1 MTTPYPLYSNITVKE
16 DMKIYP
22 FLETLI
28 YTLAEKNPSWTFE
41 QSWTRWE
48 NNVRYAGEFKVSVTA
63 TKELLGEIGVD
74 TRRHPDKGRE
84 NVYTVANERISRS
97 RDRGRALKSSKI
109 KEVIK
114 AINKNFHAET
124 IKERIDKAWVQAEWH
139 LMHSHRN
146 TYSELEDVRA
156 KLGKVALSVVRRTHW
171 DTFMQVLTEV
181 SPELAKSATELDEL
195 IEQHN
200 KAEDLHSKF
209 QSKNLLTVIIDDGK
223 YIVSDNSGN
232 MRTYTSDDLPE
243 QVKQQVGMLKLV
255 EEKAPIPGVGL
266 RVGDM
271 YLINAAI

>member
-1 MTTPYPLYSNITVKE
+1 MTIPYPLYSNITVKE
-16 DMKIYP
+16 NMKIYP

-28 YTLAEKNPSWTFE
+28 YTLAENNPSWTFN
-41 QSWTRWE
+41 QQLTRWE
-48 NNVRYAGEFKVSVTA
+48 NNVQYVEEFKVSITA

-74 TRRHPDKGRE
+74 TRQHPNKGRE
-84 NVYTVANERISRS
+84 NVYTVANERISRN
-97 RDRGRALKSSKI
+97 RDRGRAFKSSKI

-124 IKERIDKAWVQAEWH
+124 TKERIDKAWQQAEWH
-139 LMHSHRN
+139 FSQAE
-146 TYSELEDVRA
+146 YSVCRDLEKVQDQ
-156 KLGKVALSVVRRTHW
+156 LGKVALSVVRRTHW

-195 IEQHN
+195 IEQRDKASDLNN
-200 KAEDLHSKF
+200 KFK
-209 QSKNLLTVIIDDGK
+209 SKNLLTVIIDDGK
-223 YIVSDNSGN
+223 YIVSNNSGN

-266 RVGDM
+266 RVGDI